1 MTIELIQSLTEA
13 FGPAG
18 FEEDV
23 IDVLVRA
30 SNGLHYEI
38 DPMNNL
44 YMWFGEKDPLKPT
57 IMLDAHLDEVGFMVQ
72 SIKANGLIAITP
84 LGGWVPSNV
93 PAHTVTIKT
102 QTGQYIRGVITSKPP
117 HFMSDA
123 EKKAP
128 LEVENLLIDVG
139 CISRE
144 DVVNRFGIQ
153 VGDPISPEVTF
164 DYNSDT
170 TVMFGKAFDN
180 RLGCACVLVALK
192 ELQNENDLPFN
203 IIGAFASQEEVGT
216 RGAVVTTQK
225 VQPDLAIVFE
235 GSPADDMYYDAH
247 TRQCALKSG
256 VQIRHRDSSYISH
269 RRLINV
275 AKDLADAEGIPYQ
288 SAVRHKGGTNAG
300 KIHLG
305 NGAVPVLV
313 LGVPSRY
320 VHTHYNYASYE
331 DFRAA
336 VDLAKAVIKNLKL
349 DTLTYTPSL

>member
-1 MTIELIQSLTEA
+1 MNANLIKALTEA

-23 IDVLVRA
+23 IDVLVTHA
-30 SNGLHYEI
+30 EDLKYEL

-44 YMWFGEKDPLKPT
+44 YMWFGEKDPSKPT
-57 IMLDAHLDEVGFMVQ
+57 LMLDAHLDEVGFMVQ
-72 SIKANGLIAITP
+72 AIKGNGLIAMTP

-93 PAHTVTIKT
+93 PAHTVLVKT
-102 QTGQYIRGVITSKPP
+102 QTGQYVKGVITSKPP

-139 CISRE
+139 CLCRE
-144 DVVNRFGIQ
+144 DVTNYYGIQ
-153 VGDPISPEVTF
+153 VGDPIAPQVDFEE
-164 DYNSDT
+164 NKDT
-170 TVMFGKAFDN
+170 GVLFGKAFDN
-180 RLGCACVLVALK
+180 RLGCAAVLTTLLELK
-192 ELQNENDLPFN
+192 QQRDLPFN
-203 IIGAFASQEEVGT
+203 LVGAFASQEEVGT
-216 RGAVVTTQK
+216 RGAEVTTK
-225 VQPDLAIVFE
+225 RIRPDVAIVFE
-235 GSPADDMYYDAH
+235 GSPADDMYYDAF
-247 TRQCALKSG
+247 TKQCALGAG

-269 RRLINV
+269 RRLIDQ
-275 AKDLADAEGIPYQ
+275 AKAFATRKGISYQ

-305 NGAVPVLV
+305 EGGIPVLV

-320 VHTHYNYASYE
+320 VHTHYNYASSK

-336 VDLAKAVIKNLKL
+336 VDLAKEVILHL
-349 DTLTYTPSL
+349 DVNALTHKVK